1 MNTITTQTI
10 DARVDSINYTR
21 IPNTTLTICTI
32 TMVNGFT
39 VIGHS
44 ACVDP
49 ARFNQQM
56 GEEIAYENA
65 FEKLWELEGYL
76 LAERV
81 YQEKIKEANDGDSI
95 DNNQ

>member
-1 MNTITTQTI
+1 MNTITPQTI
-10 DARVDSINYTR
+10 DARIDSINYTR
-21 IPNTTLTICTI
+21 IPKTTLTICTI

-39 VIGHS
+39 AIGHS

-65 FEKLWELEGYL
+65 FNKLWELEGYL

-81 YQEKIKEANDGDSI
+81 YQNQIQGENYGASI
-95 DNNQ
+95 DHD